1 MIVTKSGGVWSDQ
14 LTYVYTTLPRRHHV
28 SRNKTHP
35 PNIVGNPRSVALI
48 LPTFSENV
56 LWVLTSNPR
65 TFLKGFE
72 FKDLKILE
80 TVGARSKLCAFIY
93 NCLLL
98 RGKTSSSI
106 LFSTPALDGNHL
118 QLSWNRVN
126 YFFFSNLNI
135 GWSYLY
141 KNNS

>member
-1 MIVTKSGGVWSDQ
+1 MHYSIILLHDRYKIRQCLIGSTYIHTYIQPCLVVTMF
-14 LTYVYTTLPRRHHV
+14 

-48 LPTFSENV
+48 LPTFSDNV

-72 FKDLKILE
+72 LKTKLSGLKMLE
-80 TVGARSKLCAFIY
+80 TAGTRAKLCAFTY

-98 RGKTSSSI
+98 WGKTSSSI

-118 QLSWNRVN
+118 QLS
-126 YFFFSNLNI
+126 
-135 GWSYLY
+135 
-141 KNNS
+141 

>member
-1 MIVTKSGGVWSDQ
+1 MHYSIILLHDRYKIRRCLIGSTYIHTYIQPCLVVTMF
-14 LTYVYTTLPRRHHV
+14 

-98 RGKTSSSI
+98 WGKTSSSI

-118 QLSWNRVN
+118 QLS
-126 YFFFSNLNI
+126 
-135 GWSYLY
+135 
-141 KNNS
+141 

>member
-1 MIVTKSGGVWSDQ
+1 MHYSIILLHDRYKIRRCLIGS
-14 LTYVYTTLPRRHHV
+14 TYMHTYMYIQPCLVV
-28 SRNKTHP
+28 AMFSRNKTHP

-48 LPTFSENV
+48 LPTFSDNV

-72 FKDLKILE
+72 LKTKLSGLKMLE
-80 TVGARSKLCAFIY
+80 TAGTRAKLCAFTY

-98 RGKTSSSI
+98 WGKTSSSI

-118 QLSWNRVN
+118 QLS
-126 YFFFSNLNI
+126 
-135 GWSYLY
+135 
-141 KNNS
+141 

>member
-1 MIVTKSGGVWSDQ
+1 MHYSIILLHDRYKIRRCLIGSTYMHTYIQPCLVVTMF
-14 LTYVYTTLPRRHHV
+14 

-118 QLSWNRVN
+118 QLS
-126 YFFFSNLNI
+126 
-135 GWSYLY
+135 
-141 KNNS
+141 